1 MCLPRPTGSGSSRC
15 GWVLGDVEPEKTE
28 YLLPLSCAEWIL
40 PASPPHALP
49 APPPP
54 HTHSSW
60 ALVIGQPS
68 FGVALFSFFTVSAVT
83 RQPVLPVSR
92 DHTLFCLEEESA
104 LIQIEDLFNPENL

>member
-1 MCLPRPTGSGSSRC
+1 MLNLKKLSISYPFPVLSGYCPPRLPTPS
-15 GWVLGDVEPEKTE
+15 
-28 YLLPLSCAEWIL
+28 
-40 PASPPHALP
+40 
-49 APPPP
+49 PPPP
-54 HTHSSW
+54 QHTHSSW